1 MEGFIR
7 LLVGTLTRQSKGIH
21 LGGHVPIFMYGRHTM
36 KNKKSVRTSNSLG
49 SKTKREILICTLDYV
64 GGSRMIVQGILH
76 VLHYQNFLLLI
87 DQISLFDVWTFL
99 P

>member
-1 MEGFIR
+1 MEGFIL

-49 SKTKREILICTLDYV
+49 SKTKKGDPYMHLGLRRQFEDDRTRYPACPALPELSPAD
-64 GGSRMIVQGILH
+64 RP
-76 VLHYQNFLLLI
+76 NFPL
-87 DQISLFDVWTFL
+87 
-99 P
+99 